1 MERDLEKREKILQ
14 ATLAKI
20 NRDIGKN
27 AIIILGDSP
36 ISPVPTIPTGSLS
49 LDVALGVGGMPRG
62 RIVESYGPPGC
73 GKTTLGL
80 HMIKEAQ
87 LTGGLAAYV
96 DLEHSLDL
104 TYANAIGV
112 DVPHLLLSQPS
123 SGNEGLKIVD
133 ELTLSGTIDIIV
145 VDSVSALVP
154 KEELD
159 AEIDK
164 DLPGLQAR
172 MMSRAL
178 RRLAARAAVSGTI
191 IYFINQLRMKIGV
204 LFGSPETTS
213 GGEALKFYSTIRLD
227 VRRRTPI
234 KDGEEILGA
243 QTEVKVVKNKVA
255 PPFRK
260 CSFDIMFGKGIDA
273 AGDLLDLG
281 VQCGIIDK
289 SGAWYSYLGERMGQ
303 GRENAKDW
311 IRNTDMA
318 TQQVLRDTVL
328 SQLLPHRFGVEDVIE
343 IGENGGAEEAGE

>member
-1 MERDLEKREKILQ
+1 MERDLEKRDKILQ
-14 ATLAKI
+14 VTLAKI
-20 NRDIGKN
+20 NREIGKN

-87 LTGGLAAYV
+87 GTGGLAAYI

-104 TYANAIGV
+104 TYASAIGV
-112 DVPHLLLSQPS
+112 DVPRLLLSQPS

-133 ELTLSGTIDIIV
+133 ELTLSGTIDIII

-154 KEELD
+154 EDELAAD
-159 AEIDK
+159 IDK
-164 DLPGLQAR
+164 SLPGLQAR
-172 MMSRAL
+172 MMSQAL
-178 RRLAARAAVSGTI
+178 RRLAARAAVSGTL

-243 QTEVKVVKNKVA
+243 KTEVKVVKNKVA

-260 CSFDIMFGKGIDA
+260 CSFDIMYGQGIDI
-273 AGDLLDLG
+273 AGDLVDLG
-281 VQCGIIDK
+281 VDCGIIEK
-289 SGAWYSYLGERMGQ
+289 SGAWYSYEGERMGQ
-303 GRENAKDW
+303 GRENAKAW
-311 IRNTDMA
+311 LHEQTDEA
-318 TQQVLRDTVL
+318 NRIKNAVLI
-328 SQLLPHRFGVEDVIE
+328 QKLPHRYGIIDVEQ
-343 IGENGGAEEAGE
+343 AEEDGGTNEES